1 MGLPARFVLAS
12 DMRDLRNIE
21 DCCTD
26 AGQDAVEVIFGA
38 VLDLHRAL
46 S

>member
-1 MGLPARFVLAS
+1 MGLPARFVLARY
-12 DMRDLRNIE
+12 MRDLRNIE

-26 AGQDAVEVIFGA
+26 AGQDAVEVILSA
-38 VLDLHRAL
+38 VLDPHRAL